1 MKTVTSTE
9 SAASQESDARLEAF
23 RPVKVRRAS
32 DEVLAVL
39 ADAIRGGLYRAG
51 DMLPRQAD
59 LASQLGVSR
68 HVVREAVEVLRR
80 EGVVSVKRGNSGGA
94 LVTSTRNLPRVVA
107 SIGGETQSNLRMI
120 FEARRLIEMASG
132 PLAASR
138 LTTSDLERLHELS
151 DELEPLVDD
160 PDEFL
165 HTDAKFHLAMVE
177 LSGNAILAEFHR
189 SVINQVL
196 VSTAMYPVGRI
207 PQEAA
212 VAYQRDTLAA
222 LESGDAQR
230 IRDVLDPH
238 LGALEEALLG
248 EKISLP

>member
-1 MKTVTSTE
+1 METVTSTG
-9 SAASQESDARLEAF
+9 ATPVGGADARLEAF
-23 RPVKVRRAS
+23 QPVKVRRAS

-39 ADAIRGGLYRAG
+39 ADAIRGGLYRPG

-59 LASQLGVSR
+59 LASRLRVSR
-68 HVVREAVEVLRR
+68 HVVREAIEVLRR
-80 EGVVSVKRGNSGGA
+80 EGIVSVKRGNSGGA
-94 LVTSTRNLPRVVA
+94 LVTSTRNLPRVFA

-120 FEARRLIEMASG
+120 FETRRLIEMAAG

-138 LTTSDLERLHELS
+138 VSKNDLERLHELS
-151 DELEPLVDD
+151 DELELLVDD

-165 HTDAKFHLAMVE
+165 QTDAKFHLAMVE
-177 LSGNAILAEFHR
+177 LSGNTVLADFHR
-189 SVINQVL
+189 SVIDQVL

-212 VAYQRDTLAA
+212 IAHQRETLAA
-222 LESGDAQR
+222 LETGDAQR
-230 IRDVLDPH
+230 IREVLDPH
-238 LGALEEALLG
+238 VGALEEALLG